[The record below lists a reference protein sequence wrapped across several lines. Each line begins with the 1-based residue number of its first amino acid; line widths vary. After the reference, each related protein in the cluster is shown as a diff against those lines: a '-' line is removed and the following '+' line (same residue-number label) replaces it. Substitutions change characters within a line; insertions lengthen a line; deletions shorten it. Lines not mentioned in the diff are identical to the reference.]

1 MKHTPEEIAELLK
14 ERPHQPHYI
23 AALVRR
29 AVKAER
35 EECAKVCEGGVS
47 SHYGLEWREATG
59 TECAAAIR
67 ARGEKVPR

>member
-1 MKHTPEEIAELLK
+1 MKYTPEEIAELLK

-35 EECAKVCEGGVS
+35 EECAKVCERFWS
-47 SHYGLEWREATG
+47 AASLESDRTATAI
-59 TECAAAIR
+59 AAAIR
-67 ARGEKVPR
+67 RRGEVKP